1 VNEIEEELEKRAR
14 IRARGAEIGRKLME
28 SKREMQE
35 EAKRDFQKP
44 EVRAALDEL
53 YKRIQNEG
61 N

>member
-1 VNEIEEELEKRAR
+1 
-14 IRARGAEIGRKLME
+14 ME